1 MTITHTN
8 TPERPRFLE
17 RRRRRSSHA
26 AQAVRYQLEA
36 VRDRGDF
43 PALVLAD
50 DQGLVVAAAGDP
62 ELCEELAAHAP
73 LIARA
78 TISRSRM
85 TPRLRG
91 AEVEVRPLHLPEG
104 LLHLACVGGPA
115 ARDALLDHSA
125 RGVQR
130 ILAQH

>member
-1 MTITHTN
+1 MTHNYTSSPKN
-8 TPERPRFLE
+8 TPLIE
-17 RRRRRSSHA
+17 RRRRRSSLA
-26 AQAVRYQLEA
+26 ALAVRYQLEA

-78 TISRSRM
+78 AISRTRM

-91 AEVEVRPLHLPEG
+91 AEVEVRPLHLPDG

-125 RGVQR
+125 RGVHR
-130 ILAQH
+130 ILTHH

>member
-1 MTITHTN
+1 MTQNHTGSLKH
-8 TPERPRFLE
+8 TSFIE
-17 RRRRRSSHA
+17 RRRRRSSIA
-26 AQAVRYQLEA
+26 ALAVRYQLEA
-36 VRDRGDF
+36 VRERGDF

-78 TISRSRM
+78 AISRTRM

-91 AEVEVRPLHLPEG
+91 AEVEVRPLHLPDG

-125 RGVQR
+125 RGVHR
-130 ILAQH
+130 ILTHH